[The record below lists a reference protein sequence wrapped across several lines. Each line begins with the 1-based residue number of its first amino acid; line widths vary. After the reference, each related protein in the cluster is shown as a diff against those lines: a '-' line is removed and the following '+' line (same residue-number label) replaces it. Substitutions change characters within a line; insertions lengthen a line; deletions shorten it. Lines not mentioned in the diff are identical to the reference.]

1 MSQKL
6 HIGAVQS
13 LTDIVTERLQ
23 LAIINGD
30 FALGE
35 KISEEALSLKLGVSR
50 TPIRDALARLQ
61 TVGLVIV
68 KPKRGSFVFKPNNS
82 DVVDICD
89 FRFMVEL
96 QAAKRSFYKKP
107 IKLVKSLVHIAQK
120 MHVAMESNNAFEY
133 SKLDNSYHQTFFEY
147 CDNKYLSNAFNL
159 VNSRIAALR
168 VSITSPQSELRAIS
182 FREHIKMINHLKE
195 NKISAFEETLHE
207 HIMRTQNVYLKALA
221 IQNSNKKP
229 KFKGL
234 MLQENK

>member
-13 LTDIVTERLQ
+13 LTDIVTEKLQ

-61 TVGLVIV
+61 TVGLVTV
-68 KPKRGSFVFKPNNS
+68 KPKRGSFVFKPNNQ

-96 QAAKRSFYKKP
+96 QAAKRSFYKNP
-107 IKLVKSLVHIAQK
+107 IKLIKSLSYIAQK
-120 MHVAMESNNAFEY
+120 MHIAMDSNNTSEY
-133 SKLDNSYHQTFFEY
+133 SNLDTSYHQTFFEY
-147 CDNKYLSNAFNL
+147 CDNKYLNNAFNL

-168 VSITSPQSELRAIS
+168 LSITSPQSELRTIS
-182 FREHIKMINHLKE
+182 FREHLSMVNHLKE
-195 NKISAFEETLHE
+195 NKISEFEETLHE

-221 IQNSNKKP
+221 IQSSNKKP
-229 KFKGL
+229 TLKGVT
-234 MLQENK
+234 LQENK